1 MVVFNQLNLADLSPT
16 RELDAQWWAAHHPSE
31 LRLRDGGG
39 YDSAS
44 TAPRSTEGSISE
56 DVFTESEL
64 SPIREELQST
74 EELRQDDKSSGAS
87 CESVQT
93 VAQAEAGT
101 SGGQVGKG
109 KEPPGPGSARG
120 SASQEE
126 RPSGGEQ
133 SDTDSLTAQPRSS
146 LGSEQTSEEQPPL
159 QLSTPTSGKDQ
170 PDGGPGQGPASR
182 SASQSSTTGAG
193 DAPGGAKLTKDTT
206 RDSESDVEELRK
218 MWKSH
223 TMQQAKEQREN
234 VQQKESTAAAEGKA
248 SLSTLTSQSCVLM
261 FFSCLHCVVIY
272 LSETVNKTLSLK
284 QNLTLSHHDLTFCIL
299 LYSCI
304 L

>member
-1 MVVFNQLNLADLSPT
+1 MADLSSN
-16 RELDAQWWAAHHPSE
+16 RELDAQWWATHHPSE

-39 YDSAS
+39 AYDSGS

-74 EELRQDDKSSGAS
+74 EELRLDDKSSGAS

-93 VAQAEAGT
+93 VAQAEARPGPGP
-101 SGGQVGKG
+101 SGEG
-109 KEPPGPGSARG
+109 KEPGPGPGSARA
-120 SASQEE
+120 SVSQEE

-146 LGSEQTSEEQPPL
+146 LGSEQL
-159 QLSTPTSGKDQ
+159 GTPTSGKDQ
-170 PDGGPGQGPASR
+170 PDSGSR
-182 SASQSSTTGAG
+182 TASQSSTSGGAE
-193 DAPGGAKLTKDTT
+193 ASAGAKLPKDRT

-234 VQQKESTAAAEGKA
+234 VQQKDGAEAAAKAEGR
-248 SLSTLTSQSCVLM
+248 TS
-261 FFSCLHCVVIY
+261 
-272 LSETVNKTLSLK
+272 
-284 QNLTLSHHDLTFCIL
+284 NLCPH
-299 LYSCI
+299 
-304 L
+304 